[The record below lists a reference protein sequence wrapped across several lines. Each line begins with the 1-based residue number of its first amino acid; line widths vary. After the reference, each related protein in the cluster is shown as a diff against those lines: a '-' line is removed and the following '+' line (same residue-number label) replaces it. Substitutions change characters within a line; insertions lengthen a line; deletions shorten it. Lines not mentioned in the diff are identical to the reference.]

1 MYILGILVI
10 SKIYLK
16 GVIGTTINS
25 KKIKGDT
32 TKLTIEDFKNKI
44 KIKSYVQK
52 RKKDNFKNSD
62 IFVFN
67 A

>member
-16 GVIGTTINS
+16 GVAGTTINS

-44 KIKSYVQK
+44 KNKIICTKK
-52 RKKDNFKNSD
+52 RKTISKNSD